1 MLNFRLF
8 ENIQQAKSFLQKK
21 KVTDLNDFN
30 EISELLSKNPNY
42 IYQFTKFRYQD
53 KIDMEDIKKVIDT
66 IRNKK
71 EIISL
76 LKRNLIDYTNFEE
89 LIDDMTK
96 ANYKSIVNKF
106 LTEAIWYKKFRTDL
120 KIYLTENPEK
130 ENIVLDFLKLNTEL
144 QKQFLSTLK
153 YYKINNVNSDF
164 FMDEMEKFIENKSL
178 RSSEIIEKL
187 KKYSDLL
194 NIVYNNENIIII
206 TTRNKQV
213 VKEFGSQ
220 KWCIVY
226 NDNFF
231 NSYIGNKATQQYI
244 CFNLNIPQSDYNS
257 LFGITVEP
265 DGSIKYGARQD
276 SDNDTKDMSYIVKSL
291 SVGVD
296 IFKPLNDK
304 ELAELDPICLIN
316 SNITNKLTKN
326 QISKLDIDTKIK
338 HKLLEE
344 SEIKTLDAVLKVKN
358 GYIHY
363 LTNEDL
369 SKLSD
374 DIIEKYDITLSD
386 KLIKQRSCGYKMR
399 TGRFNYL
406 SESDIK
412 EINELLDTRFE
423 NISEV
428 EKFYK
433 DLNLIDKIQL
443 MFDNSDRFRDLD
455 VDVFDLF
462 FSKSDFINLS
472 NNFEME
478 ILENDIEDLLGADSL
493 DILYLGDDSLYDT
506 NISDYLNLSVDSIR
520 NAFQGFEV
528 RLDNDELNYI
538 HFYINKENWDIISEE
553 FGLSEYDLEKNI
565 GTVFF
570 VLNFL
575 QDKRGS
581 DLLGNLSY
589 DMDNVGNKEYRK
601 FIESCPIEINGDLI
615 SINFTKLLNF
625 LDKENLTNIKSLSE
639 WASSG
644 LLFYDNNINYEIL
657 NEDYPSLS
665 SDKAEN
671 FNDQL
676 KIYLDNYE
684 GDKKILRKLLDL
696 GFRKSS
702 NYFEGLVLNKKSKSS
717 KDIYIDIYDISTE
730 GVIFYKYN
738 SNNNRK
744 ESDLESFIDF
754 IKNI

>member
-1 MLNFRLF
+1 MLDFKLF

-21 KVTDLNDFN
+21 KITDLNDFN

-89 LIDDMTK
+89 LIDDITK

-153 YYKINNVNSDF
+153 YYKLNNVNSDF
-164 FMDEMEKFIENKSL
+164 FMDEMENFIENKSL

-206 TTRNKQV
+206 TTRDRQV

-226 NDNFF
+226 NDNYF

-257 LFGITVEP
+257 LFGITVNP
-265 DGSIKYGARQD
+265 DGTIPYGAKQD
-276 SDNDTKDMSYIVKSL
+276 SDNNAKDIGYIVKSL

-316 SNITNKLTKN
+316 SNIIKKLTKN
-326 QISKLDIDTKIK
+326 QINKLDIDTKIK

-344 SEIKTLDAVLKVKN
+344 SEIKTLDPIVKVKN
-358 GYIHY
+358 GYISY

-369 SKLSD
+369 SKLSN
-374 DIIEKYDITLSD
+374 DIIDLYDITLSD
-386 KLIKQRSCGYKMR
+386 DLIKQRSGGYKMR

-406 SESDIK
+406 TESDIK

-428 EKFYK
+428 EKFYT

-462 FSKSDFINLS
+462 FSKSDFQNLS

-478 ILENDIEDLLGADSL
+478 ILEKDVKDLLGSDSL
-493 DILYLGDDSLYDT
+493 DILYLGNQSLYDT
-506 NISDYLNLSVDSIR
+506 DFASYLNLNSETIG
-520 NAFQGFEV
+520 NAFYGFQV
-528 RLDNDELNYI
+528 DLDKDELDYINY
-538 HFYINKENWDIISEE
+538 YINKENWDIISEE
-553 FGLSEYDLEKNI
+553 FELSEDDLEKNI
-565 GTVFF
+565 GTMFF

-575 QDKRGS
+575 QDDRGS

-589 DMDNVGNKEYRK
+589 DMEIVGNEEHRK
-601 FIESCPIEINGDLI
+601 FIESCPIEINGNLI
-615 SINFTKLLNF
+615 SINFTKLLNY
-625 LDKENLTNIKSLSE
+625 LDNENLTNIKSLSE
-639 WASSG
+639 WAS
-644 LLFYDNNINYEIL
+644 LDQLFYDNNINYQTL
-657 NEDYPSLS
+657 NEYNPSVS
-665 SDKAEN
+665 SDQAEN

-696 GFRKSS
+696 GFKKSS
-702 NYFEGLVLNKKSKSS
+702 SYFEGLVLSKKSKSS
-717 KDIYIDIYDISTE
+717 EDIYIDIYDISTE
-730 GVIFYKYN
+730 GVIFYNYN
-738 SNNNRK
+738 NK
-744 ESDLESFIDF
+744 KIESDLESLIDF
-754 IKNI
+754 LKTI

>member
-1 MLNFRLF
+1 MLDFKLF

-21 KVTDLNDFN
+21 KITDLNDFN
-30 EISELLSKNPNY
+30 EISELLGKNPNY

-89 LIDDMTK
+89 LIDDITK

-164 FMDEMEKFIENKSL
+164 FMDEMENFIENKSL

-206 TTRNKQV
+206 TTRDRQV

-226 NDNFF
+226 SDSYF

-265 DGSIKYGARQD
+265 DGSIKHGARQD
-276 SDNDTKDMSYIVKSL
+276 SDNDTKDIGYIVKSL

-316 SNITNKLTKN
+316 SNIINKLTKN
-326 QISKLDIDTKIK
+326 QISKLDIDTKIR

-344 SEIKTLDAVLKVKN
+344 SEIKTLDPNVKVKN
-358 GYIHY
+358 GYISY

-369 SKLSD
+369 SKLSN
-374 DIIEKYDITLSD
+374 DIIELYDITLSD
-386 KLIKQRSCGYKMR
+386 DLIKQRSSGYKMR

-406 SESDIK
+406 TESDIK

-428 EKFYK
+428 EKFYT

-443 MFDNSDRFRDLD
+443 MFDNSNRFRDLD

-462 FSKSDFINLS
+462 FSKSDFQNLS

-478 ILENDIEDLLGADSL
+478 ILENDVKGLLGADSL
-493 DILYLGDDSLYDT
+493 DILYLGNQNLYNTD
-506 NISDYLNLSVDSIR
+506 IAAYLNLNTDTIG
-520 NAFQGFEV
+520 NAFYGFEV
-528 RLDNDELNYI
+528 RLDKDELNYI
-538 HFYINKENWDIISEE
+538 NYYINKENWDIISEE
-553 FGLSEYDLEKNI
+553 FELSEYDLEKNI
-565 GTVFF
+565 GTMFF

-575 QDKRGS
+575 QDDRGS

-589 DMDNVGNKEYRK
+589 DMDNVGNEEHRK
-601 FIESCPIEINGDLI
+601 FIKSCPIEVNGSLI

-625 LDKENLTNIKSLSE
+625 LDNENLTNIKSLSE
-639 WASSG
+639 WASLG
-644 LLFYDNNINYEIL
+644 LLFYDNNINYQTL
-657 NEDYPSLS
+657 NEFNPSVN
-665 SDKAEN
+665 SDEAEN

-684 GDKKILRKLLDL
+684 GDKTILRKLLDL
-696 GFRKSS
+696 GFKKSS
-702 NYFEGLVLNKKSKSS
+702 NYFEGLVLSKKSKSS
-717 KDIYIDIYDISTE
+717 EDIYIDIYDISTE
-730 GVIFYKYN
+730 GVIFYNYN
-738 SNNNRK
+738 NK
-744 ESDLESFIDF
+744 KIESDLESLIDF
-754 IKNI
+754 LKTI